1 MSSSTVSPQ
10 KPSKIV
16 SNMGSKFL
24 STILFQEKSN
34 KIEVYSG
41 AEGMEIGGCMGFLA
55 YFNI

>member
-1 MSSSTVSPQ
+1 
-10 KPSKIV
+10 
-16 SNMGSKFL
+16 MGSKFL